1 MAGGCDAVVPDI
13 KMKLEEEL
21 VHNLID
27 SELRGNALAELS
39 KERQMFPDL
48 APLLWHS
55 FGIIAVLLQEI
66 VSVYPA
72 LSPPTLC
79 ASVSNRACNVLALLQ
94 SVASHPETRTRF
106 LKASITE
113 FLYPLLNTTSNTK
126 SFEYLRL
133 TTLGVFGA
141 LVKEDD
147 TEVVNSLLKSDIIP
161 LCLRIMETGTDLS
174 KTVATFI
181 VEKIIMDRA
190 GLQYI
195 CATPEHF
202 FWIASV
208 LESMVTEQP
217 PPSTRLL
224 KHILHC
230 YLRLTDDH
238 RARTA
243 LQTNLPEA
251 LRDGTFDHYLGDD
264 AVAKCY
270 LQQLLDN
277 LAVPARGAP
286 PSSPGPAAVEEV
298 THQGSGSSQAGPS
311 RRRR

>member
-21 VHNLID
+21 VLNIVK

-39 KERQMFPDL
+39 KEREMFPDL
-48 APLLWHS
+48 APLMWRS

-72 LSPPTLC
+72 LSLPTLS
-79 ASVSNRACNVLALLQ
+79 ASVSSRACNVLALLQ
-94 SVASHPETRTRF
+94 SVASHPETRTPF
-106 LKASITE
+106 LEAAITE
-113 FLYPLLNTTSNTK
+113 YLYPLLNTTSNTN

-141 LVKEDD
+141 LVKADD
-147 TEVVNSLLKSDIIP
+147 TEIVNSLLKSDVIP
-161 LCLRIMETGTDLS
+161 LCLRIMETGTELS

-181 VEKIIMDRA
+181 VEKIIIDEA

-195 CATPEHF
+195 CATPERF
-202 FWIASV
+202 FGIASV
-208 LESMVTEQP
+208 LEIMVAEQP

-224 KHILHC
+224 KHIVHC
-230 YLRLTDDH
+230 YLRLTDDS

-243 LQTNLPEA
+243 LQTNLPAA
-251 LRDGTFDHYLGDD
+251 LRDGTFGNLLGDD
-264 AVAKCY
+264 AVAKRY

-277 LAVPARGAP
+277 LAAPARGAP
-286 PSSPGPAAVEEV
+286 PPSSDPAD
-298 THQGSGSSQAGPS
+298 GSRGGSSQAGPS